1 MKSEWLDMRF
11 SDFKIG
17 QRYETKSAVLTRDDI
32 IRFAEVYDPQYMHL
46 DEEKA
51 KQGRFGGLIAS
62 GMQTLNISFKL
73 WIDVGVYGD
82 HMIAGTGINHIQ
94 FMKPVYPGD
103 ELRVVAEVT
112 ELRPRRTGNGTVTV
126 LLSTYN
132 QKGQNV
138 LRAELSALV
147 DN

>member
-1 MKSEWLDMRF
+1 MKF
-11 SDFKIG
+11 SDFEVG
-17 QRYETKSAVLTRDDI
+17 QRYETKSVILTKDDI
-32 IRFAEVYDPQYMHL
+32 IRFAEMYDPQYMHL

-51 KQGRFGGLIAS
+51 KQGRFGSLIAS
-62 GMQTLNISFKL
+62 GMQTLNVSFKL

-82 HMIAGTGINHIQ
+82 HIIAGTGMNQLQ
-94 FMKPVYPGD
+94 FLKPVYPED
-103 ELRVVAEVT
+103 ELHVIAEVI
-112 ELRPRRTGNGTVTV
+112 ELRPRRVGNGTVTV

-138 LRAELSALV
+138 FRAELSALV

>member
-1 MKSEWLDMRF
+1 MRF

>member
-1 MKSEWLDMRF
+1 MKF
-11 SDFKIG
+11 SDFEVG
-17 QRYETKSAVLTRDDI
+17 QRYETKSVILTKDDI
-32 IRFAEVYDPQYMHL
+32 ICFAEMYDPQYMHL

-51 KQGRFGGLIAS
+51 KQGRFGSLIAS
-62 GMQTLNISFKL
+62 GMQTLNVSFKL

-82 HMIAGTGINHIQ
+82 HIIAGTGMNQLQ
-94 FMKPVYPGD
+94 FLKPVYPGD
-103 ELRVVAEVT
+103 ELHVIAEVI
-112 ELRPRRTGNGTVTV
+112 EVRPRRAGNGTVTV

-138 LRAELSALV
+138 FRAELSALV

>member
-1 MKSEWLDMRF
+1 MKF
-11 SDFKIG
+11 SDFIIG
-17 QRYETKSAVLTRDDI
+17 QRYETASVTLTKEDI
-32 IRFAEVYDPQYMHL
+32 IRFAEIYDPQYMHL

-62 GMQTLNISFKL
+62 GIQTLNLSFKL
-73 WIDVGVYGD
+73 WIEVGIYGE
-82 HMIAGTGINHIQ
+82 HIIAGTGMNQIQ
-94 FMKPVYPGD
+94 FLKPVYPGD
-103 ELRVVAEVT
+103 ELRVIAEVT

-138 LRAELSALV
+138 FRAELSALV

>member
-1 MKSEWLDMRF
+1 MKY

-17 QRYETKSAVLTRDDI
+17 QRYETGSMILTREDI
-32 IRFAEVYDPQYMHL
+32 IRFAENYDPQYMHL

-51 KQGRFGGLIAS
+51 KQGRFGSLIAS
-62 GMQTLNISFKL
+62 GIQTLNVSFKL
-73 WIDVGVYGD
+73 WIEVGVYGK
-82 HMIAGTGINHIQ
+82 HIIAGTGMNQIQ
-94 FMKPVYPGD
+94 FLKPVYPGD

-138 LRAELSALV
+138 FRAELSALV

>member
-1 MKSEWLDMRF
+1 MKF

-17 QRYETKSAVLTRDDI
+17 QRYETGSILLTKEDI
-32 IRFAEVYDPQYMHL
+32 LHFAELYDPQYMHL
-46 DEEKA
+46 DEDKA
-51 KQGRFGGLIAS
+51 KKGRFGDLIAS
-62 GMQTLNISFKL
+62 GMQTLNVTFRL
-73 WIDVGVYGD
+73 WIDVGVYGE
-82 HMIAGTGINHIQ
+82 HIIAGTGMNHIQ
-94 FMKPVYPGD
+94 FLKPVYPGD
-103 ELRVVAEVT
+103 ELHVVAEVT

-138 LRAELSALV
+138 FRAELSALV